1 MPDYRNSPGFLYL
14 EATKHDR
21 DTIFA
26 KTREKIS
33 SPGPFKVYTDAE
45 RIKLP
50 EPSTPTADIWGC
62 LLGRRSVRRYSTS
75 PIPAE
80 SLSSLLWAAQG
91 ITATAGRYLFRTAP
105 SAGALYP
112 IETYVC
118 INSCDSIKAGL
129 YHYEVSSG
137 LLELLKAG
145 SFGEALSA
153 SAFGQ
158 KMCQKAPVV
167 FIWSAIPRRTMA
179 KYGSRG
185 IRYIFMDAAHICEN
199 LLLTAH
205 ALELGACA
213 IGAFFDDEVNDLLG
227 LDGIEETVIYMASVG
242 HPVK

>member
-1 MPDYRNSPGFLYL
+1 MPDYINSPGFLYL
-14 EATKHDR
+14 EATRHNR
-21 DTIFA
+21 DTIFE
-26 KTREKIS
+26 KGREKIS
-33 SPGPFKVYTDAE
+33 SRETFKVYPDAK

-50 EPSTPTADIWGC
+50 EPSTPAADIWRC
-62 LLGRRSVRRYSTS
+62 LLERRSVRNYSS
-75 PIPAE
+75 GHIQAE
-80 SLSSLLWAAQG
+80 FLSSLLWAAQG
-91 ITATAGRYLFRTAP
+91 ITAKAGRYLLRTAP

-118 INSCDSIKAGL
+118 INSCDSLKAGL

-145 SFGEALSA
+145 SFGESLSA

-158 KMCQKAPVV
+158 TMCQKAPVV

-185 IRYIFMDAAHICEN
+185 IRYIFMDVAHICEN

-205 ALELGACA
+205 ALELEACP

>member
-21 DTIFA
+21 DTILGKA
-26 KTREKIS
+26 REKIS
-33 SPGPFKVYTDAE
+33 SPEPFKIYPDAE
-45 RIKLP
+45 KIKLP
-50 EPSTPTADIWGC
+50 EPSTQAADIWSC
-62 LLGRRSVRRYSTS
+62 LIERRSVRRYSS
-75 PIPAE
+75 RPIPAE
-80 SLSSLLWAAQG
+80 FLSSLLWASQG
-91 ITATAGRYLFRTAP
+91 VTATAGRYLLRTAP

-118 INSCDSIKAGL
+118 INRSDSIKAGL
-129 YHYEVSSG
+129 YHYELSSG

-158 KMCQKAPVV
+158 TMCQKAPVV

-185 IRYIFMDAAHICEN
+185 NKCSS
-199 LLLTAH
+199 
-205 ALELGACA
+205 
-213 IGAFFDDEVNDLLG
+213 
-227 LDGIEETVIYMASVG
+227 TVGVTWRA
-242 HPVK
+242 